1 MARDPAMAR
10 DRNELFV
17 ASFLMLFVEL
27 VLIRWAGAYVIY
39 LSYFANFILLGSFL
53 GIGVGFLRARREPD
67 LFRLA
72 PLLLVLF
79 VGVVKAL
86 PVKID
91 RTGGDLVYFGV
102 QTHGLPTWVMLPF
115 IFLATA
121 AVMASIAHGV
131 AARFSRL
138 PALDAYR
145 ADIIGSI
152 CGIAVFSLLAL
163 LGGGPVAW
171 GVVVVALFVVLLRR
185 PTAIQVIAL
194 AGLLVVF
201 AAGTFRSGTIWSPYY
216 RLDVTHRGDE
226 TAIDAN
232 GVPHQT
238 AIVTTGSDYE
248 DIYKRLAHPPQRVL
262 VVGAGN
268 GNDVAVALEHGATHV
283 DAVEIDPEIQKIGVQ
298 FHPQHPYQDPRVT
311 RIIADGRAY
320 LERTHAQYDLII
332 FALPDSLTLVAGQSA
347 IRLESFLFTLQAF
360 QAAHDRLAPGGSF
373 AIYNFYR
380 EQWLADRLAGT
391 MADVFGQRP
400 CLDLGANGGG
410 SVGQLSIFIDSAD
423 ASALNCATRWD
434 PAGRQVIAP
443 AVDDRPF
450 PYLKGRTI
458 PSRYLLTVALI
469 LLASAIVVRLA
480 GGEFRSMRGYVD
492 LFFMGAAFL
501 LLETK
506 SVVQFALLF
515 GTTWFVNA
523 LVFGGV
529 LLSVL
534 IAIEVERRSTVD
546 RRRMLF
552 GLLSIGLLV
561 AWLVPTGSLLGLAP
575 VPRFLAATGLAFFPI
590 FAANLIF
597 ASRFR
602 DTADPTAAFGAN
614 LLGAM
619 FGGTLEYLSLITGYR
634 ALLIVV
640 AILYALAYVTF
651 RAGGPSTAGA
661 EPASPAV
668 PQGSS
673 V

>member
-1 MARDPAMAR
+1 
-10 DRNELFV
+10 
-17 ASFLMLFVEL
+17 MLFVEL

-163 LGGGPVAW
+163 LGAGPIAW
-171 GVVVVALFVVLLRR
+171 GLVVVALFVVLLRR
-185 PTAIQVIAL
+185 PSVIQVVAL

-216 RLDVTHRGDE
+216 RLEVTHDGDE

-248 DIYKRLAHPPQRVL
+248 DIYERLAHPPARVL

-283 DAVEIDPEIQKIGVQ
+283 DAVEIDPEIQKIGAQ

-320 LERTHAQYDLII
+320 LERAHGAVRPHHLR
-332 FALPDSLTLVAGQSA
+332 AAG
-347 IRLESFLFTLQAF
+347 
-360 QAAHDRLAPGGSF
+360 
-373 AIYNFYR
+373 
-380 EQWLADRLAGT
+380 LADAR
-391 MADVFGQRP
+391 R
-400 CLDLGANGGG
+400 GA
-410 SVGQLSIFIDSAD
+410 VG
-423 ASALNCATRWD
+423 D
-434 PAGRQVIAP
+434 PAGELPVHAP
-443 AVDDRPF
+443 GVPGGPRPAGARRRVRDLQLLPRAV
-450 PYLKGRTI
+450 
-458 PSRYLLTVALI
+458 
-469 LLASAIVVRLA
+469 A
-480 GGEFRSMRGYVD
+480 GGSPRGHDGRRVRP
-492 LFFMGAAFL
+492 AAVPGPGRGPRRL
-501 LLETK
+501 GRAAQHLHRQRGRLGPRLRHPVG
-506 SVVQFALLF
+506 SGRPA
-515 GTTWFVNA
+515 GDRA
-523 LVFGGV
+523 GR
-529 LLSVL
+529 
-534 IAIEVERRSTVD
+534 RRSA
-546 RRRMLF
+546 R
-552 GLLSIGLLV
+552 S
-561 AWLVPTGSLLGLAP
+561 PT
-575 VPRFLAATGLAFFPI
+575 
-590 FAANLIF
+590 
-597 ASRFR
+597 
-602 DTADPTAAFGAN
+602 
-614 LLGAM
+614 
-619 FGGTLEYLSLITGYR
+619 
-634 ALLIVV
+634 
-640 AILYALAYVTF
+640 
-651 RAGGPSTAGA
+651 
-661 EPASPAV
+661 
-668 PQGSS
+668 
-673 V
+673 

>member
-1 MARDPAMAR
+1 MARDPTMAR

-27 VLIRWAGAYVIY
+27 VLIRWAGAYVVY

-72 PLLLVLF
+72 PMLLVLF

-86 PVKID
+86 PVRID

-185 PTAIQVIAL
+185 PSVIQVIAL

-201 AAGTFRSGTIWSPYY
+201 VAGTFRSGTIWSPYY
-216 RLDVTHRGDE
+216 RLDVTHHGDE

-248 DIYKRLAHPPQRVL
+248 DIYKRLAHPPGRVL

-320 LERTHAQYDLII
+320 LERTHERYDLII

-480 GGEFRSMRGYVD
+480 GGRVPEHARLRR
-492 LFFMGAAFL
+492 
-501 LLETK
+501 
-506 SVVQFALLF
+506 
-515 GTTWFVNA
+515 
-523 LVFGGV
+523 
-529 LLSVL
+529 SVL
-534 IAIEVERRSTVD
+534 HGRGVPAARDEERGPVRVAVRDDLVRERLGVRWRAAVRPDRDRGRAPFHGGPAADALRAAVD
-546 RRRMLF
+546 RTPRRL
-552 GLLSIGLLV
+552 
-561 AWLVPTGSLLGLAP
+561 ARAHRLAP
-575 VPRFLAATGLAFFPI
+575 
-590 FAANLIF
+590 
-597 ASRFR
+597 
-602 DTADPTAAFGAN
+602 
-614 LLGAM
+614 
-619 FGGTLEYLSLITGYR
+619 
-634 ALLIVV
+634 
-640 AILYALAYVTF
+640 
-651 RAGGPSTAGA
+651 RAGAG
-661 EPASPAV
+661 PAV
-668 PQGSS
+668 PRRDRAGVLPDLRGEPDLRVPVPGHGRSRPRRSAPTSS
-673 V
+673 ARCSAARSSTCR

>member
-1 MARDPAMAR
+1 MAR
-10 DRNELFV
+10 DRTELFV

-27 VLIRWAGAYVIY
+27 VLIRWAGAYVVY

-72 PLLLVLF
+72 PMFLALF
-79 VGVVKAL
+79 VGVVLVL
-86 PVKID
+86 PVTID

-115 IFLATA
+115 VFLATA
-121 AVMASIAHGV
+121 AVMAAIAHGV
-131 AARFSRL
+131 AVRFARL

-145 ADIIGSI
+145 ADIIGSV
-152 CGIAVFSLLAL
+152 CGITVFSILAL
-163 LGGGPVAW
+163 LGTGPFAW
-171 GVVVVALFVVLLRR
+171 GLVVAVLFVVLLRR
-185 PTAIQVIAL
+185 PSVIQAL
-194 AGLLVVF
+194 SLVALLVVF
-201 AAGTFRSGTIWSPYY
+201 AAGTFRTGTIWSPYY
-216 RLDVTHRGDE
+216 RLQVSHQGNK

-232 GVPHQT
+232 GIPHQT
-238 AIVTTGSDYE
+238 AIITTGSDYE
-248 DIYKRLAHPPQRVL
+248 DVYKRLTHPPERVL
-262 VVGAGN
+262 VIGAGN

-283 DAVEIDPEIQKIGVQ
+283 DAVEIDPEIQKIGVE

-320 LERTHAQYDLII
+320 LERTHATYDLII

-347 IRLESFLFTLQAF
+347 IRLESFLFTREAF
-360 QAAHDRLAPGGSF
+360 QAAHERLAPGGVF

-391 MADVFGQRP
+391 MSAVFGQRP
-400 CLDLGANGGG
+400 CLDLGENHGG
-410 SVGQLSIFIDSAD
+410 SVGQLSIFVDSAD
-423 ASALNCATRWD
+423 PSAVACDQRWD
-434 PAGRQVIAP
+434 PDGRQVIAP

-450 PYLKGRTI
+450 PYLKDRSI

-480 GGEFRSMRGYVD
+480 GGRYRSMSGYVD

-534 IAIEVERRSTVD
+534 LAIEIERRSTVD

-552 GLLSIGLLV
+552 GLLAAGLLV
-561 AWLVPTGSLLGLAP
+561 AWLVPTGSLLSLAP

-619 FGGTLEYLSLITGYR
+619 VGGTLEYLSLITGYR
-634 ALLIVV
+634 AILIVV
-640 AILYALAYVTF
+640 AILYGLAYITF
-651 RAGGPSTAGA
+651 RTGGRSTAGP
-661 EPASPAV
+661 ETV
-668 PQGSS
+668 PSS
-673 V
+673 VAQSSAV

>member
-72 PLLLVLF
+72 PILLVLF

-86 PVKID
+86 PVRID

-163 LGGGPVAW
+163 LGAGPIAW
-171 GVVVVALFVVLLRR
+171 GLVVVALFVVLLRR
-185 PTAIQVIAL
+185 PSVIQVVAL

-216 RLDVTHRGDE
+216 RLEVTHDGDE

-232 GVPHQT
+232 GSRIRPRSSRP
-238 AIVTTGSDYE
+238 ARTTRTSTSGW
-248 DIYKRLAHPPQRVL
+248 
-262 VVGAGN
+262 
-268 GNDVAVALEHGATHV
+268 
-283 DAVEIDPEIQKIGVQ
+283 
-298 FHPQHPYQDPRVT
+298 
-311 RIIADGRAY
+311 RIRPRAY
-320 LERTHAQYDLII
+320 SWWVRGTATTSPSPLSTARHMSTPSRSIRRSRRSACSSTRSTRTRTRGSRGSSPTGAPTSNARMRQYDLII

-400 CLDLGANGGG
+400 CLDLGETTAGFGRAAQHLHRQRGRLGARTAPRGG
-410 SVGQLSIFIDSAD
+410 I
-423 ASALNCATRWD
+423 R
-434 PAGRQVIAP
+434 PAAQVIAP

-546 RRRMLF
+546 RRRLLF

-651 RAGGPSTAGA
+651 RVGGTVHGGRG
-661 EPASPAV
+661 PARRRP
-668 PQGSS
+668 
-673 V
+673 

>member
-1 MARDPAMAR
+1 MAR
-10 DRNELFV
+10 DRTELFV

-72 PLLLVLF
+72 PVLLTLF
-79 VGVVKAL
+79 VGIVLIL

-121 AVMASIAHGV
+121 AVMAAIAHGV

-145 ADIIGSI
+145 ADIIGSV

-163 LGGGPVAW
+163 VDAGPLAW
-171 GVVVVALFVVLLRR
+171 GLVVVALFLALLRR
-185 PTAIQVIAL
+185 PTAIQGVAL
-194 AGLLVVF
+194 IGLLVVF
-201 AAGTFRSGTIWSPYY
+201 AAGTFSAGTVWSPYY
-216 RLDVTHRGDE
+216 RLKITHDGQE

-232 GVPHQT
+232 GIPHQT
-238 AIVTTGSDYE
+238 AIVTTGTDYE
-248 DIYKRLAHPPQRVL
+248 DIYQRLATSPKRVL

-268 GNDVAVALEHGATHV
+268 GNDVAVALAHGAEHV
-283 DAVEIDPEIQKIGVQ
+283 DAVEIDPEIQKIGME

-311 RIIADGRAY
+311 RIIGDGRAY
-320 LERTHAQYDLII
+320 LERTDATYDLII

-347 IRLESFLFTLQAF
+347 IRLESFLFTSQAF

-391 MADVFGQRP
+391 MASVFGQPP
-400 CLDLGANGGG
+400 CLDLGQDHGG
-410 SVGQLSIFIDSAD
+410 SVGQLSIFVDSAD
-423 ASALNCATRWD
+423 AASLRCDNRWD
-434 PAGRQVIAP
+434 PSGRQVIAP

-458 PSRYLLTVALI
+458 PSRYLLTVVLI

-480 GGEFRSMRGYVD
+480 GGRFRSMRGYVD

-515 GTTWFVNA
+515 GTTWLVNA

-534 IAIEVERRSTVD
+534 VAIEIERRSTVD
-546 RRRMLF
+546 RRRLLF
-552 GLLSIGLLV
+552 GLLSVGLLV
-561 AWLVPTGSLLGLAP
+561 AWLVPTASLLGLAP
-575 VPRFLAATGLAFFPI
+575 VPRFLAATVLAFFPI

-634 ALLIVV
+634 SILIVV
-640 AILYALAYVTF
+640 AILYGLAYVTF
-651 RAGGPSTAGA
+651 RTGGPSTAGVERA
-661 EPASPAV
+661 PEAV
-668 PQGSS
+668 GQGSAI
-673 V
+673 

>member
-1 MARDPAMAR
+1 MGR
-10 DRNELFV
+10 DRTELFL

-67 LFRLA
+67 LFRFAPALLA
-72 PLLLVLF
+72 LF
-79 VGVVKAL
+79 VGVVLVL
-86 PVKID
+86 PVTID

-121 AVMASIAHGV
+121 AVMAAIAHGV
-131 AARFSRL
+131 ALRFSRL

-145 ADIIGSI
+145 ADIIGSV
-152 CGIAVFSLLAL
+152 CGIAVFSVLAL
-163 LGGGPVAW
+163 LGTGPIAW
-171 GVVVVALFVVLLRR
+171 GLVVAVLFVLLLRR
-185 PTAIQVIAL
+185 PSLVQAL
-194 AGLLVVF
+194 ALGAMLVVF
-201 AAGTFRSGTIWSPYY
+201 AAGTFSTGTVWSPYY
-216 RLDVTHRGDE
+216 RLQVSHQGDK

-232 GVPHQT
+232 GIPHQT

-248 DIYKRLAHPPQRVL
+248 DIYARLTRPPGRVL

-268 GNDVAVALEHGATHV
+268 GNDVAVALEHGAQHV
-283 DAVEIDPEIQKIGVQ
+283 DAVEIDPEIQKIGVE

-320 LERTHAQYDLII
+320 LERTHQTYDLII

-360 QAAHDRLAPGGSF
+360 QAAHDRLAPGGVF

-400 CLDLGANGGG
+400 CLDLGEDHGG
-410 SVGQLSIFIDSAD
+410 SVGQLSIFIDSTD
-423 ASALNCATRWD
+423 PSALDCATRWD

-469 LLASAIVVRLA
+469 LLASAIVVRAA
-480 GGEFRSMRGYVD
+480 GGRYRSMRGYLD

-534 IAIEVERRSTVD
+534 IAIEIERRSTVD
-546 RRRMLF
+546 RRRLLF
-552 GLLSIGLLV
+552 GLLAVGLLV
-561 AWLVPTGSLLGLAP
+561 AYLVPTASLLALAP
-575 VPRFLAATGLAFFPI
+575 VPRFVAATALAFFPI

-640 AILYALAYVTF
+640 AVLYGLAYVTF
-651 RAGGPSTAGA
+651 RSGGVSTVRE
-661 EPASPAV
+661 EPVPATLEH
-668 PQGSS
+668 GS
-673 V
+673 VR